1 MASSFKKILGVNTTA
16 EVEGVWHD
24 LAEGVRI
31 KVARAGNPR
40 AEELSVKKIL
50 AAREQGGGSISP
62 EQLKRIGREVMAEA
76 ILVDWSGV
84 TDEAGIPV
92 PYSKEKALEFLSD
105 PELHDLEKTVDQLS
119 GQRRHYALKVEEAA
133 RGN

>member
-1 MASSFKKILGVNTTA
+1 MSSFKKILGVDTKA

-31 KVARAGNPR
+31 KVARAENPR
-40 AEELSVKKIL
+40 AAELSVKKIL
-50 AAREQGGGSISP
+50 AAREKSGGSITP
-62 EQLKRIGREVMAEA
+62 EQLQRIGREVMAEA
-76 ILVDWSGV
+76 LLVGWDGV
-84 TDEAGIPV
+84 TDEAGNPV
-92 PYSKEKALEFLSD
+92 PYSSEKALEYLSD
-105 PELHDLEKTVDQLS
+105 PELHDLEKKVDQLS